1 MTITI
6 PYRKRVAFVH
16 SLWYNRD
23 MDDLNRKPRPRTWH
37 RLIARRDAALH
48 LRIPKDLK
56 AALMREATAKQTTPS
71 QLAVVV
77 LAAAAK
83 KWEK

>member
-1 MTITI
+1 
-6 PYRKRVAFVH
+6 
-16 SLWYNRD
+16 
-23 MDDLNRKPRPRTWH
+23 MDDL
-37 RLIARRDAALH
+37 LIARRDAALH
-48 LRIPKDLK
+48 LRIPRDLK